1 MKWLIL
7 LLLLSLLIV
16 ALLLWRVWRPTQHL
30 NVGDQ
35 APAFALP
42 DQHGQQHTLE
52 QYRGRWLVVYFYPR
66 DDTPGCTK
74 EACQFRDAFAPLKAL
89 HAEVIGISV
98 DDANS
103 HARFAAKYQL
113 TFPLLADVHGEV
125 AKQYGAL
132 VKLGR
137 FKMARRISFI
147 ISPHSRIAYVFSKVD
162 TARHAGDVMRILK
175 NLQNGAKM

>member
-7 LLLLSLLIV
+7 PLLLIV
-16 ALLLWRVWRPTQHL
+16 ALLLWRIWRPAQYM

-35 APAFALP
+35 APAFALS

-66 DDTPGCTK
+66 DDTPGCTT
-74 EACQFRDAFAPLKAL
+74 EACQFRDVSPSLKAL
-89 HAEVIGISV
+89 HADVIGISV
-98 DDANS
+98 DDADS

-113 TFPLLADVHGEV
+113 PFPLLADRHGGV
-125 AKQYGAL
+125 ARQYGVL
-132 VKLGR
+132 VKLGP

-162 TARHAGDVMRILK
+162 TAHHASDVTRILK
-175 NLQNGAKM
+175 NLQRGERM